1 VTNLLY
7 WYKSTNTDDAGAA
20 EVTTGEMTAIGI
32 AEVTAMETE
41 IGTEKMSVIKA
52 RRPTKIKKKINIK
65 TSPRKRAMK
74 SHLLCQRRTRRKNC
88 GNGARQF

>member
-1 VTNLLY
+1 MLY
-7 WYKSTNTDDAGAA
+7 WYNKSTNTDAAGAA
-20 EVTTGEMTAIGI
+20 EVTTGEMTVIGI

-41 IGTEKMSVIKA
+41 KGTEKMIVIKA
-52 RRPTKIKKKINIK
+52 RRPTKIKKKIKIK
-65 TSPRKRAMK
+65 TSPWKRAMK